1 MKTPEQISEE
11 DLEWMD
17 ASLGFFSKSKCVI
30 ELPPLQIGERIR
42 LIRMLRNLS
51 MRELASKCGVS
62 QTAIMKWEQGE
73 VPPNSKRIIDL
84 CKVLNIPVGV
94 LFARRLSLQA
104 EE

>member
-1 MKTPEQISEE
+1 MKTPKQITEE

-17 ASLGFFSKSKCVI
+17 APLGSMKSAYVVK
-30 ELPPLQIGERIR
+30 LPPLQIGGRIK
-42 LIRMLRNLS
+42 LVRMLRNLT

-73 VPPNSKRIIDL
+73 VPPNSSRITQL